1 MFAKK
6 VGEKMDSNSIIDKKT
21 FEVCTHAEDHPNV
34 FVCDKPIASVI
45 ALLNKKG
52 YKTFASCSGHYRIEF
67 YEYFDEDISNLEE
80 YQKDERIIIKK
91 IKDKTFDYWQ
101 EVDKT
106 LLYILFDD
114 KYEFINLPSE
124 FKIIINNG
132 KDYPRTSIE
141 YEISYYDKNN
151 EHRHKID
158 VLNEIDDKCNLL
170 KEWAEKLP
178 VLK

>member
-21 FEVCTHAEDHPNV
+21 FEVCTHAEDHANV

-91 IKDKTFDYWQ
+91 IKDKTFNYWK

-114 KYEFINLPSE
+114 
-124 FKIIINNG
+124 
-132 KDYPRTSIE
+132 
-141 YEISYYDKNN
+141 NN

>member
-1 MFAKK
+1 
-6 VGEKMDSNSIIDKKT
+6 MDNNSIIDKKT

-34 FVCDKPIASVI
+34 FVCDKQIAPVI

-67 YEYFDEDISNLEE
+67 FEYFDEDIDKLEE
-80 YQKDERIIIKK
+80 YQNDERIIIKN
-91 IKDKTFDYWQ
+91 IKDKTFDYWE

-114 KYEFINLPSE
+114 KYEFNNLPSE
-124 FKIIINNG
+124 FKLIINDG
-132 KDYPRTSIE
+132 KEYPRTSIE
-141 YEISYYDKNN
+141 CEISFYDKNN
-151 EHRHKID
+151 NHRKMID
-158 VLNEIDDKCNLL
+158 VLNVIDDKCKIL

-178 VLK
+178 IKNRIQ